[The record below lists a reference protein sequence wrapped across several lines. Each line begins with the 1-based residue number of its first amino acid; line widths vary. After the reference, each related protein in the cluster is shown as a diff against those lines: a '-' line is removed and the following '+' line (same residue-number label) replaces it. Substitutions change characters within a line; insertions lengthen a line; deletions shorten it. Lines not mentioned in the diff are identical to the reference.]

1 MKVSHFIIKDRR
13 MNFYKNQP
21 YKEKYSEIVS
31 GFHPLIP
38 LLFFGCWLKINF
50 LEYANLSRVM
60 EIEYF
65 GN

>member
-1 MKVSHFIIKDRR
+1 